1 MQPVGHL
8 LRWHLLAKE
17 KGAGR
22 MAPKKLGSGGHPGS
36 LLFQLPLPLS
46 PTLGV
51 KCPPLPR

>member
-51 KCPPLPR
+51 KCPLLPR